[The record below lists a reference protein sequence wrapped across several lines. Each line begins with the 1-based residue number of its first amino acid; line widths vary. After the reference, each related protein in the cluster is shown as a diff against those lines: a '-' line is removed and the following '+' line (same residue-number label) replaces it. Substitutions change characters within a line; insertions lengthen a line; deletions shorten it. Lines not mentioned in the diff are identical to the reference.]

1 MGNFANKY
9 QILIIM
15 KIKNLFIT
23 FALSAILASCITDI
37 NTKDINSNINIG
49 TSLVAPIGNV
59 HADMLYLLNFLDS
72 TYISLDSAN
81 AICLLYEQND
91 IDLTVNLDTSFRRG
105 EYLIDTLTLR
115 TQPCFTEI
123 FEQIPSNIEEIPLPS
138 GSYKFGKTTKYN
150 LNFNKNKPD
159 EIIQVDSAVIYQA
172 NVDFIVMVEGIQLSE
187 ENPLVLSFHYPNLLD
202 AEFDTKFEDIYI
214 TQNIFSMSET
224 IYKFMAHFDEL
235 EEGNLID
242 LVIDFNLISTGT
254 TTISRNAKL
263 IFETEINLIN
273 AKEVYGFVWYKNPID
288 EGHFSYEIPQDVFEN
303 ELLKNNKLLFS
314 NPQLEITTKT
324 NVGIPLRLRL
334 ENVYASKGD
343 RIEKATFNGVDY
355 AIEDLIIPEVPFD
368 SATTTFTLNREYG
381 SLHTLLSMLP
391 EKINVDYKVTTPEST
406 TNKSQF
412 ITLPLLAKLD
422 VQAKVPLQFDP
433 TTSFSYKDTLDADF
447 SGLAENELLDMVDID
462 TISVF
467 LDINSA
473 IPANITLKLY
483 YLDNLDQIITESDP
497 ITIQSALVNADGCVA
512 TPTQKTVTLHT
523 TEEAIED
530 VLNTKK
536 IIIEAS
542 LTGYD
547 ENSKIY
553 FQSTNA
559 IDIKVGAYLKAKAS
573 LSTSQIGTSN

>member
-1 MGNFANKY
+1 MNSLLSFASVMKSVSGILLAVLILLVMVTIHEFGHY
-9 QILIIM
+9 VAGKILKFQI
-15 KIKNLFIT
+15 NEFSVGFGPALFKKRSKKTGEI
-23 FALSAILASCITDI
+23 FALRL
-37 NTKDINSNINIG
+37 
-49 TSLVAPIGNV
+49 
-59 HADMLYLLNFLDS
+59 
-72 TYISLDSAN
+72 
-81 AICLLYEQND
+81 
-91 IDLTVNLDTSFRRG
+91 
-105 EYLIDTLTLR
+105 
-115 TQPCFTEI
+115 
-123 FEQIPSNIEEIPLPS
+123 IPLGGYCAFEGEDDWGEEES
-138 GSYKFGKTTKYN
+138 E
-150 LNFNKNKPD
+150 NKP
-159 EIIQVDSAVIYQA
+159 EQ
-172 NVDFIVMVEGIQLSE
+172 E
-187 ENPLVLSFHYPNLLD
+187 EQ
-202 AEFDTKFEDIYI
+202 K
-214 TQNIFSMSET
+214 
-224 IYKFMAHFDEL
+224 
-235 EEGNLID
+235 
-242 LVIDFNLISTGT
+242 
-254 TTISRNAKL
+254 
-263 IFETEINLIN
+263 
-273 AKEVYGFVWYKNPID
+273 
-288 EGHFSYEIPQDVFEN
+288 QDVFEN

-447 SGLAENELLDMVDID
+447 SGLAENELLDMIDID